1 MLFIAG
7 CNLFVVLS
15 AILLQADYVLGHARI
30 TSPTPRAYGSAMT
43 AACGAAVAKT
53 LTSDLAGPIEN
64 SVAKIDSTTNKT
76 ACHLY
81 FCKGAQYAD
90 NVSNTRV
97 YAPGTNVTFHIDI
110 VAHHTGTA
118 NVSIVDLAT
127 QKTIGS
133 PVFLWPVYAN
143 NSVGP
148 ANWPKNE
155 SDFSIIIPSTL
166 GTKCQTKGSCAI
178 QWWWW
183 AYSNGQTYENCVD
196 FTTV

>member
-30 TSPTPRAYGSAMT
+30 TSPTPRA
-43 AACGAAVAKT
+43 
-53 LTSDLAGPIEN
+53 IEN

-118 NVSIVDLAT
+118 VDLAT